1 MSHFTFTHSH
11 LEDSYVNAPCP
22 TMIKG
27 KMLYGK
33 LWKMTNDPVA
43 TARGSETLV
52 IYQNQKS
59 RRNPKRIWRG
69 RIVRVGTRKE
79 SRKAWRVVTEEVGPN
94 ELKSMNSL
102 PKLKTVLFR
111 TLSNSATGRRRTL
124 SVILKS
130 RATFKS
136 KMN

>member
-1 MSHFTFTHSH
+1 MFRS
-11 LEDSYVNAPCP
+11 
-22 TMIKG
+22 
-27 KMLYGK
+27 
-33 LWKMTNDPVA
+33 VA
-43 TARGSETLV
+43 TPLPNPLPKGEGIKTLL
-52 IYQNQKS
+52 IYQTQKS

-79 SRKAWRVVTEEVGPN
+79 SRKAWRVASEEVGPN

-111 TLSNSATGRRRTL
+111 TLSNSTNGRRRTL
-124 SVILKS
+124 SVTLNS
-130 RATFKS
+130 RVTFKS

>member
-1 MSHFTFTHSH
+1 
-11 LEDSYVNAPCP
+11 
-22 TMIKG
+22 MIRS
-27 KMLYGK
+27 LP
-33 LWKMTNDPVA
+33 LAVLTQW
-43 TARGSETLV
+43 RF
-52 IYQNQKS
+52 IHQKS

-79 SRKAWRVVTEEVGPN
+79 SRKAWRVVSEEVGPN

-130 RATFKS
+130 REIGRAS
-136 KMN
+136 CRE

>member
-1 MSHFTFTHSH
+1 MIRSQPPPQ
-11 LEDSYVNAPCP
+11 AGCP
-22 TMIKG
+22 LGDPGPLPALTQ
-27 KMLYGK
+27 ML
-33 LWKMTNDPVA
+33 
-43 TARGSETLV
+43 
-52 IYQNQKS
+52 IYQTQKS

-79 SRKAWRVVTEEVGPN
+79 SRKARRVASEEVGPN

-111 TLSNSATGRRRTL
+111 TLSNSTNGRRRTL
-124 SVILKS
+124 SVTLNS
-130 RATFKS
+130 RVTFKS

>member
-1 MSHFTFTHSH
+1 
-11 LEDSYVNAPCP
+11 
-22 TMIKG
+22 MIRP
-27 KMLYGK
+27 LP
-33 LWKMTNDPVA
+33 LPVL
-43 TARGSETLV
+43 TQIVT
-52 IYQNQKS
+52 YQNQKS

-79 SRKAWRVVTEEVGPN
+79 ARKAWREASEEVGPN

-111 TLSNSATGRRRTL
+111 RLSNSTTGRSFID
-124 SVILKS
+124 SVILNS
-130 RATFKS
+130 RVTFRS